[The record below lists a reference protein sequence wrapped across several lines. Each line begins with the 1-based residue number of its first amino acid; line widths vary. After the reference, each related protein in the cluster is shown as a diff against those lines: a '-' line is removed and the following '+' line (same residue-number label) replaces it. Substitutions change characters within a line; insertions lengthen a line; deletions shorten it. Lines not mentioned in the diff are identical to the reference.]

1 MLLELETWNSD
12 IKIIIHTRA
21 PNGNIFILMTFPS
34 LVALKVVKMTTSSFK
49 MTTSRAANGENFYK
63 MTTFSFQ
70 CIFLKLFRP
79 CIFSDG
85 DHICIE
91 RGELFVQTCRR
102 WCTYLPE
109 ALRCDME
116 LSRTIITPLGTGNAN
131 THSSELLIA
140 TYCWD
145 GSTIHH
151 GIIFYWFAIPK
162 CHLTVIHNK
171 PLWIVFRIYIE
182 FVRRYAILNNV
193 WSIKPF
199 RYLM

>member
-12 IKIIIHTRA
+12 FKIIIHTRA

-34 LVALKVVKMTTSSFK
+34 LVALEVVKMTTSSLK
-49 MTTSRAANGENFYK
+49 MTTSSAANGENFYK

-91 RGELFVQTCRR
+91 GVS
-102 WCTYLPE
+102 YLYRHVDVGVHIYQEP
-109 ALRCDME
+109 CDVIWNSVVP
-116 LSRTIITPLGTGNAN
+116 LSHPWEKGNAN

-145 GSTIHH
+145 GSTVHH
-151 GIIFYWFAIPK
+151 GTIFYWFTIPK
-162 CHLTVIHNK
+162 SQLAVIHNK
-171 PLWIVFRIYIE
+171 QSGRSPRVVALFLLQTLV
-182 FVRRYAILNNV
+182 A
-193 WSIKPF
+193 
-199 RYLM
+199 M